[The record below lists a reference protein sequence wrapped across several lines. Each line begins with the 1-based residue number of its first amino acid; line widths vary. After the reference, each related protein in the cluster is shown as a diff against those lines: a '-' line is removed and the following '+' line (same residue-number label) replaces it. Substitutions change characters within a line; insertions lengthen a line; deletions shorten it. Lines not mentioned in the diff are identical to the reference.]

1 MDLQRTLTL
10 AKGALLDPEP
20 TWRGYLPEAGDWQHT
35 AALLTAP
42 LIVAST
48 IAAYLLGFLGS
59 GVSLFGQ
66 FRPTLGSSLLGI
78 VSGAV
83 AIGVVAFIVSF
94 FAGVFGGRKS
104 FALSL
109 AAMTLAF
116 VPGYLGQAIA
126 WLPWIGGLLAFGLGI
141 YALVLLWRIIPIY
154 LEVPGDKRV
163 LHYIVSLLS
172 SFVCML
178 LISSLVAALTGH
190 SGAGSQRYRDDA
202 VKSPLEST
210 GLFGGMA
217 RQGQLLEAAESDEY
231 RAPADGK
238 ISQDQIE
245 EFIRV
250 MDRTRELREQQTA
263 RLKAIGDKA
272 DQEGG
277 LSISDFGDIVSG
289 AQNMAGLQTAEV
301 EVVKS
306 GGGNWAEHQWV
317 KNALRTAWIQKD
329 GSAAI
334 RHNYRLYQQYEDK
347 LQASIT
353 P

>member
-1 MDLQRTLTL
+1 M
-10 AKGALLDPEP
+10 
-20 TWRGYLPEAGDWQHT
+20 
-35 AALLTAP
+35 
-42 LIVAST
+42 
-48 IAAYLLGFLGS
+48 
-59 GVSLFGQ
+59 
-66 FRPTLGSSLLGI
+66 
-78 VSGAV
+78 
-83 AIGVVAFIVSF
+83 
-94 FAGVFGGRKS
+94 
-104 FALSL
+104 
-109 AAMTLAF
+109 
-116 VPGYLGQAIA
+116 
-126 WLPWIGGLLAFGLGI
+126 
-141 YALVLLWRIIPIY
+141 
-154 LEVPGDKRV
+154 PGDKRV